1 MDAPV
6 PGDLCGALAA
16 ASRAPDPA
24 SPVDATETSARKHR
38 RLPKPV
44 RILKARPRLFACMVI
59 GFVVFLGL
67 TFAEAKWRMASRLLV
82 AWDVFV
88 GLYLVLAMQMMAGAD
103 VHRMR
108 LRARLQDEGQ
118 TAILVLT
125 GIAALASLGAIVA
138 LLGGSRPDARQPAD
152 LMLAVL
158 TIVMSWALT
167 HTIFALH
174 YAHEYYD
181 ENSGRG
187 GGMSFPGDDKEP
199 DYWDFLYF
207 SFTIGMCAQVS
218 DVGVSCKPIRRTVL
232 GHSIISFIFNAALLA
247 LTVNIAASAI

>member
-1 MDAPV
+1 
-6 PGDLCGALAA
+6 L
-16 ASRAPDPA
+16 
-24 SPVDATETSARKHR
+24 
-38 RLPKPV
+38 
-44 RILKARPRLFACMVI
+44 
-59 GFVVFLGL
+59 
-67 TFAEAKWRMASRLLV
+67 
-82 AWDVFV
+82 
-88 GLYLVLAMQMMAGAD
+88 GLYLLLALQMMAAAD

-125 GIAALASLGAIVA
+125 AIAALASLGAIVA
-138 LLGGSRPDARQPAD
+138 LLGGSGPDARQPAD

-158 TIVMSWALT
+158 TILMSWALT

-181 ENSGRG
+181 ENQGRG
-187 GGMSFPGDDKEP
+187 GGMSFPGDDNEP